1 MTLVNLEINLEQAVD
16 QFGKASIDDRLAL
29 LWFSYEKV
37 GRAIKSAAPV
47 AIFSQITQRLFTQV
61 KHIRREEQLDA
72 IRDIAAGADTRVSRE
87 YTTLNV
93 NMKLAFWY
101 KLAQGVQNGSIQQ
114 VPHNHELSP
123 EAKPVLTALEAM
135 GFNEQVSFLQ
145 KAIFLMGD
153 VTL

>member
-1 MTLVNLEINLEQAVD
+1 MTVVNLEINLEQAVD

-47 AIFSQITQRLFTQV
+47 AIFSQITQRLFSQV

-72 IRDIAAGADTRVSRE
+72 IRDIASGADTRVSHE

-114 VPHNHELSP
+114 VPQNHELSP
-123 EAKPVLTALEAM
+123 EAKPVLTALESM

-145 KAIFLMGD
+145 KAIFLMD
-153 VTL
+153 DIAP

>member
-1 MTLVNLEINLEQAVD
+1 MTLVNIDINLEQAVD
-16 QFGKASIDDRLAL
+16 QFAKASIDDQLAL

-37 GRAIKSAAPV
+37 GRAIRSAAPV

-72 IRDIAAGADTRVSRE
+72 IRDIVAGADTRVSRE
-87 YTTLNV
+87 YTKLNV

-101 KLAQGVQNGSIQQ
+101 KLAQGVQDGSIQQ
-114 VPHNHELSP
+114 VPLNHELAP
-123 EAKPVLTALEAM
+123 EAKPVLSALEAM

>member
-1 MTLVNLEINLEQAVD
+1 MTLVNLDINLEQAVN
-16 QFGKASIDDRLAL
+16 QFGKASVDDQLAL

-72 IRDIAAGADTRVSRE
+72 IRDLAAGADTRISRE

-101 KLAQGVQNGSIQQ
+101 KLAQGVQSGSIQQ
-114 VPHNHELSP
+114 VPQHHKLSP
-123 EAKPVLTALEAM
+123 EARSVLTALEAM

-153 VTL
+153 ITS